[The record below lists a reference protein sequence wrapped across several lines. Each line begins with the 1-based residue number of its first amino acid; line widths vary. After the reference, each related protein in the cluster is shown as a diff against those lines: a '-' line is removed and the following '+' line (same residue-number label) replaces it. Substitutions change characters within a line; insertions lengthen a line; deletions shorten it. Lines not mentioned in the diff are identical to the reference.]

1 MRKQDVFLAVLVP
14 IIFGAGFVVAKQAI
28 SDVPP
33 IMLVAFRFTVAGGIL
48 VWFFAIPRRHLKKLA
63 WISVISVG
71 VQYSMS
77 YTGFRYMDISLA
89 IMIVQLEVPFLV
101 LFSALLLRER
111 PSRLK
116 YFGIAVAFV
125 GSVVVVG
132 SPQLEGAV
140 IGVILLLG
148 GLVTWS
154 FGQVLISQIRDL
166 NGAAMT
172 AWISILSVP
181 QLVFSTLLFE
191 DNHLEIIMNANWSF
205 WAAVIYLGVAMN
217 VIGYSSWYYLL
228 SRYEVTLVGPY
239 LLLVPITTVVGGVL
253 FLGETLASRT
263 IVGGLIILI
272 GLSLTL
278 FEHKVR
284 DIVLA
289 VRR

>member
-71 VQYSMS
+71 VQYRMS

-148 GLVTWS
+148 GW
-154 FGQVLISQIRDL
+154 
-166 NGAAMT
+166 
-172 AWISILSVP
+172 
-181 QLVFSTLLFE
+181 
-191 DNHLEIIMNANWSF
+191 
-205 WAAVIYLGVAMN
+205 
-217 VIGYSSWYYLL
+217 
-228 SRYEVTLVGPY
+228 
-239 LLLVPITTVVGGVL
+239 
-253 FLGETLASRT
+253 
-263 IVGGLIILI
+263 
-272 GLSLTL
+272 
-278 FEHKVR
+278 
-284 DIVLA
+284 
-289 VRR
+289 